1 MLTIRRLLGLRL
13 STWYATVFIISTVA
27 LVGLTYA
34 LLASALAQRDHDLIR
49 ATLREYASRYE
60 LGGLAAVR
68 GAVELE
74 ERTGDRE
81 RLFVRLVGRDAVATF
96 VRMPQDWGDYALED
110 LGDGS
115 ARLAS
120 AVAHDRQAV
129 LEVASA
135 RLSDGTILQVG
146 KSNEIRLAL
155 LRKFQL
161 IVGLVSVVT
170 LIVGV
175 AGGLVL
181 TRSTLQPIY
190 DLIDV
195 VQGIIRTGRTDTRVP
210 VRAAQG
216 DAVDELSALF
226 NTMLDRINAL
236 IAAMGESL
244 DNVAHDLRT
253 PLARLRGI
261 AERAIQAGDSPS
273 ARNLQREALADS
285 LEEAERILSMLNTI
299 MDISEAETGAL
310 QLRREPV
317 AVRALIAEAVE
328 LYEDVAETRKVRVI
342 VEPGAEVVVSGA
354 RDRLRQVFANL
365 LDNAIKYTGEGGEV
379 RITVS
384 RDPDAAVV
392 TIGDTGAGIAA
403 ADLPRIWERLY
414 RADPSRSER
423 GLGLGLSLVKAYV
436 EAHGGTVEAR
446 SEPGRGSIFTVRL
459 PLNDSAMAHDS
470 WLRAQGDLG
479 RADSRKPPWALSPK
493 P

>member
-1 MLTIRRLLGLRL
+1 MPTIRRLLGLRL
-13 STWYATVFIISTVA
+13 SIWYATVFIISTVV
-27 LVGLTYA
+27 LVGVTYS
-34 LLASALAQRDHDLIR
+34 LLASALAQRDHDIIR

-60 LGGLAAVR
+60 LGGLAALQR
-68 GAVELE
+68 AVELE
-74 ERTGDRE
+74 ERTGGRE
-81 RLFVRLVGRDAVATF
+81 RLFVRVIGRDAEATF
-96 VRMPQDWGDYALED
+96 VRMPQDWGGYALED

-115 ARLAS
+115 TRLTDV
-120 AVAHDRQAV
+120 VAHDRRAV

-135 RLSDGTILQVG
+135 RLADGTILQVG

-155 LRKFQL
+155 LRTFQV
-161 IVGLVSVVT
+161 IVGLVSIVALV
-170 LIVGV
+170 VGV
-175 AGGLVL
+175 IGGLVL

-210 VRAAQG
+210 VRAAEG

-273 ARNLQREALADS
+273 ARNLQREALADC
-285 LEEAERILSMLNTI
+285 LEESERILSMLNTI

-317 AVRALIAEAVE
+317 ALRALIGEVGE

-342 VEPGAEVVVSGA
+342 VEPAPEVVVSGA

-365 LDNAIKYTGEGGEV
+365 LDNAIKYTGESGEV
-379 RITVS
+379 RVS
-384 RDPDAAVV
+384 VTREGDAAVV
-392 TIGDTGAGIAA
+392 TIADTGAGIAA
-403 ADLPRIWERLY
+403 EDLPRIWERLY

-436 EAHGGTVEAR
+436 EAHGGQVSAR
-446 SEPGRGSIFTVRL
+446 SEPGRGSTFTVRL
-459 PLNDSAMAHDS
+459 PTVSGS
-470 WLRAQGDLG
+470 
-479 RADSRKPPWALSPK
+479 
-493 P
+493 